1 LKSIAP
7 APSRRASAPTA
18 ETLGA
23 LKNVKGIMSSIDCEV
38 DAMVE
43 SKRVLIRNIN
53 IDHVLCY
60 DIACAVWIVQQNS
73 GSTEGKRGQKRRWM
87 FLLLSNAIADT
98 QKSNNIPLY
107 GVYYSGHVKIG
118 AKTSIAIVLAIKPS
132 VFNQAKEDSGLVT

>member
-1 LKSIAP
+1 MTSVP
-7 APSRRASAPTA
+7 TRRSWGVLSSTKG
-18 ETLGA
+18 TLA
-23 LKNVKGIMSSIDCEV
+23 CTERVELEV
-38 DAMVE
+38 DMVG

-60 DIACAVWIVQQNS
+60 DIACAVWIQQNS
-73 GSTEGKRGQKRRWM
+73 GSTKGKRGQKRRWM
-87 FLLLSNAIADT
+87 LLLLSNAIADT